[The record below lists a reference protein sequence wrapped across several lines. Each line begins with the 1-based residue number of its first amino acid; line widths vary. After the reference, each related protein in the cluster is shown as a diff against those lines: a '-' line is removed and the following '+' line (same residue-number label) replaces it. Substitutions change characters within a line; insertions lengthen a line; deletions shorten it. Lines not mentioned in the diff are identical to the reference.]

1 MHSGNTCR
9 GFVMSDVVQNRQ
21 EVANLPSTE
30 ESKSSIN
37 YYVIG
42 AVVLAMVA
50 LLAYQMFGCADCY
63 API

>member
-1 MHSGNTCR
+1 
-9 GFVMSDVVQNRQ
+9 MSDIVHNDGN
-21 EVANLPSTE
+21 ANNGPSTDHKGE
-30 ESKSSIN
+30 TMN

-42 AVVLAMVA
+42 AVVLAMVL

>member
-1 MHSGNTCR
+1 
-9 GFVMSDVVQNRQ
+9 MSDVVQSDSNVVNR
-21 EVANLPSTE
+21 PSTE
-30 ESKSSIN
+30 ESKSTMN

-42 AVVLAMVA
+42 AVVLAMAA

>member
-1 MHSGNTCR
+1 
-9 GFVMSDVVQNRQ
+9 MSDIVQNDSSAGNR
-21 EVANLPSTE
+21 PSTE
-30 ESKSSIN
+30 EKGNAMN

-42 AVVLAMVA
+42 AVVLAMAA

>member
-1 MHSGNTCR
+1 
-9 GFVMSDVVQNRQ
+9 MSDIVHTDSNATDR
-21 EVANLPSTE
+21 PSTE
-30 ESKSSIN
+30 QKGETMN

-42 AVVLAMVA
+42 AVVLAMVM